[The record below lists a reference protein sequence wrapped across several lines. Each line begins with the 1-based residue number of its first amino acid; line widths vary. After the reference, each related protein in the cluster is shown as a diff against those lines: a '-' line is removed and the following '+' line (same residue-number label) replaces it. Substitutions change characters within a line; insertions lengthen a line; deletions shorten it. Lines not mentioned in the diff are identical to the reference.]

1 MEGLGEKSFEN
12 LMNSIDRARN
22 TTLPRLIYGLG
33 ISNIGSANA
42 KMICRAFGYDL
53 NRIRH
58 AGAEKMSLIDGIGPV
73 IAGTFADYFSS
84 GKNQAALDDLLGELT
99 IEIPAAETGP
109 GLLEGKT
116 FVITGSLE
124 HYANRNEMKAV
135 IEEQGGKVTGSVS
148 AKTDY
153 LINNDAS
160 SGSSKNRKAREL
172 GIPVITEE
180 EFLSMV
186 QKDN

>member
-1 MEGLGEKSFEN
+1 
-12 LMNSIDRARN
+12 
-22 TTLPRLIYGLG
+22 
-33 ISNIGSANA
+33 
-42 KMICRAFGYDL
+42 
-53 NRIRH
+53 
-58 AGAEKMSLIDGIGPV
+58 MSLIDGIGPV

-148 AKTDY
+148 RKDGLPDQQRRFLRFLQKPEGQRAGNTGDY
-153 LINNDAS
+153 RRRIS
-160 SGSSKNRKAREL
+160 VHGSE
-172 GIPVITEE
+172 G
-180 EFLSMV
+180 
-186 QKDN
+186 